1 MSEYATMLL
10 GSGTLGRVAG
20 SAANQQRSA
29 VQGLFTRG
37 PVVQRNVTAHV
48 ATGPRPAAGGVPP
61 KPVQINL
68 RDEGFDG
75 VFPQEP
81 ACGAVGQHAAAPV
94 RQLHPQQYHSP

>member
-1 MSEYATMLL
+1 MLL

-20 SAANQQRSA
+20 SAATQQRQA
-29 VQGLFTRG
+29 VQGLPVRG

-48 ATGPRPAAGGVPP
+48 ATGPRPTAGGAP

-75 VFPQEP
+75 MFQGLGVRQ
-81 ACGAVGQHAAAPV
+81 GQHAAAET
-94 RQLHPQQYHSP
+94 RQLP